1 MNFNNSMRGKYISM
15 SLLMLFVPT
24 VGLENIYLTH
34 LLLFSRLVNTH
45 YIYLSFPLVWSI
57 S

>member
-1 MNFNNSMRGKYISM
+1 M

-34 LLLFSRLVNTH
+34 LLLYSQHSLYLPVVSSGVVNILKTTLV
-45 YIYLSFPLVWSI
+45 LSI
-57 S
+57 QK